1 MGDGRE
7 VQEGGTHVHLW
18 LIHVGVWQKPIQY
31 CKANIYNKKFKKKY
45 NPNSVPWHSEPCKAC
60 LSPQTQPHLCS
71 PRVLSV
77 SETSLAGFSI
87 FRESTLL
94 VSNSRP
100 SLWLILLLGT
110 VFTWISTKLALY
122 DDIQLS
128 AQISPPQG
136 ALPQPPSLDGVTLS
150 HFSPQSA
157 LLFFI
162 KFTLIWGNE

>member
-1 MGDGRE
+1 MLVYGRNQYNI
-7 VQEGGTHVHLW
+7 VKQIFTIKNL
-18 LIHVGVWQKPIQY
+18 KKNTIQTLY
-31 CKANIYNKKFKKKY
+31 HDIQ
-45 NPNSVPWHSEPCKAC
+45 
-60 LSPQTQPHLCS
+60 SPVRPASHRRPSHTSALPS

-162 KFTLIWGNE
+162 KFTLI